1 MRVKKDKS
9 YVVVSTSNGYVQ
21 GAFPHTKSG
30 RRQADE
36 YVKRLNE
43 KEATSERYEI
53 REQ

>member
-21 GAFPHTKSG
+21 GAFPHTESG
-30 RRQADE
+30 KGQAEE
-36 YVKRLNE
+36 YVKKLNE
-43 KEATSERYEI
+43 KETTSERYEI